1 LIVAVPTTALAGP
14 VFGALIARVSGAEP
28 VGGLSETFR
37 HRAAAKELPGF
48 GLTVFTIL
56 LPVGLMMVG
65 TLAELAL
72 PESSGLRVAAGFV
85 GHPIVSLLIAVLVSY
100 YTLGVARGFD
110 RQQLLRFTEDC
121 VGPVAGVLL
130 VVGAGGGF
138 NRVLVAGGIGEAI
151 SDFTSVLALSPLVL
165 GWLVA
170 ALIRVATGSATV
182 AITTAAGMLAPIM
195 AGDAGQAVSPEL
207 LILSMGAG
215 SLILSHV
222 NDGGFWL
229 VKEMFG
235 LSVTDTLKTWT
246 LMETVISVT
255 ALGCILVLN
264 RLVG

>member
-1 LIVAVPTTALAGP
+1 VA
-14 VFGALIARVSGAEP
+14 
-28 VGGLSETFR
+28 
-37 HRAAAKELPGF
+37 
-48 GLTVFTIL
+48 L
-56 LPVGLMMVG
+56 LL
-65 TLAELAL
+65 
-72 PESSGLRVAAGFV
+72 
-85 GHPIVSLLIAVLVSY
+85 AVLVSY

-110 RQQLLRFTEDC
+110 LLRLLRFTEDC

-138 NRVLVAGGIGEAI
+138 NRVLVDGGIGEAI
-151 SDFTSVLALSPLVL
+151 SDFASVLALGPLVL
-165 GWLVA
+165 GWMVA

-182 AITTAAGMLAPIM
+182 AITTAAGMLAPVM
-195 AGDAGQAVSPEL
+195 AGDAGQSVSPEL

-264 RLVG
+264 ALVG